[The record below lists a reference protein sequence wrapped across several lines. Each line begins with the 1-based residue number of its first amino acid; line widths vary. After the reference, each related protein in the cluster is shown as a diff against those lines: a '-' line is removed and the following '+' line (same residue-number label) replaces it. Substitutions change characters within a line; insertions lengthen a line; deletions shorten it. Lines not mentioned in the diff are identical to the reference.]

1 MAQPS
6 RTTLMTMAAR
16 GSTEG
21 SRQVKPSLYF
31 RPTAQAISNRPA
43 KKRISQD
50 IGITPLGEN
59 GVVPWIKEAFLKAAQ
74 AAEEA
79 RRGPAR
85 KNAGGVVPA
94 RRLLC
99 TPEWV
104 GQAAIRRREIGRAHV

>member
-1 MAQPS
+1 LSSPPTSALFPY
-6 RTTLMTMAAR
+6 TTL
-16 GSTEG
+16 
-21 SRQVKPSLYF
+21 F
-31 RPTAQAISNRPA
+31 RS
-43 KKRISQD
+43 SQD

-59 GVVPWIKEAFLKAAQ
+59 GVVPWIKKAFLKAAQ

-104 GQAAIRRREIGRAHV
+104 GQAAIRRRAAPNHPSGDGRRWPAGHPRGCARH